1 MILVFVLVWI
11 SGMTAGVGVFMF
23 SIGLHK
29 NAAACVCSA
38 TFSAII
44 ANQIYEKVRGK
55 G

>member
-11 SGMTAGVGVFMF
+11 SGLNAGVGVFLF
-23 SIGLHK
+23 TVGLIT
-29 NAAACVCSA
+29 NGLACLCSA
-38 TFSAII
+38 AISAII